1 VSFYSAAGHVKLF
14 GDFVIVAALQKQV
27 GDLLLA
33 RAQLYCFF
41 GHDFSPER
49 FCSREKAQPLLH

>member
-1 VSFYSAAGHVKLF
+1 MKLF